1 VNQTVQKK
9 LGNWMETNKSK
20 KWSIGCK
27 FVAWLYNT
35 SYHNAVKNLPF
46 VLVFGHQ
53 PKVGISNLP
62 IDPNVLNTLATEA
75 DLNDIIQVENA
86 PDDVASNERQSV
98 GDLDCVDGGGQLSGS
113 QGGSRGGGSGGGGG
127 GGGGSCGRNNH
138 HSPFTDEEDND
149 DDNDESVAC
158 SSLTAEEDREDNDGF
173 LTVHYH
179 DVKVHFH
186 AAMSQRSME
195 VPNSLPLCLIF
206 DRYRRE
212 EFISTNT
219 NLRFYLTNSG
229 LVADDHCNGV
239 YIDSDCQLSLLN
251 LDIRGEIVFLV
262 YGPQISQPN
271 QLEESERIV
280 GGPLKSQHTL
290 SSGGSTAAAAS
301 AKKRT
306 WSVGDEIA
314 AYASGNVLQAEVIEA
329 NSDGK
334 KCKLAMDPTPL
345 VNVDHSENKIVG
357 REPPLTVMPPIT
369 PAETSSVQPTSK
381 GTAAGV
387 SSLGRARK
395 MRTLLTPSAGVSS
408 RGRQRQMSQV
418 MAESLIQAAKSNHGD
433 DVNEDDS
440 TGSDG
445 SISEYDID
453 REERRK
459 FTEIYDKTRICR
471 ETLKLGD
478 EIQYYDPIGIVGD
491 PNRLCTGIVTCLTPD
506 SDYIV
511 QVNTGDP
518 IHSNRPVKRVRE
530 RNSEGDLVAIKRK
543 CRMRTSAEFR
553 CFAGGSATAGIT
565 ENVRQM
571 TGIIR
576 RTNNMLGMAGVSAVD
591 LRQTPRT
598 NSKQTSKQKQKNV
611 STVVYI
617 VCVDQSIQESLM
629 IQPSFLQY
637 DSTNNDEDGDSAN
650 DDHVNDNVC
659 MYRRRLREAA
669 TVNVQKQAAKVF
681 QRLKD
686 NGHANYKLD
695 DVVQVLIPKQDRAK
709 TDRHCLVGVVVEV
722 QEKNSTC
729 RIAVKGG
736 VLDRCIAYHYLKQ
749 LPPNSNNVRLHGL
762 ETELESWRGLP
773 TMSLRTASRMQ
784 SMMGGQGFSKC
795 NCRGKC
801 DNKRCSCQRKGLY
814 CTARCHKGNGKCTNC
829 DTDGNSDNSNNNNE
843 DNNNNN
849 NNTNNNSNINNDCN
863 RNADDRALINDWER
877 QHTGEDQQDRVWRLN
892 DVDNTPDYIIAAY
905 GRMGHIQSTTATTDS
920 NEGHISL
927 STTARTKTTATTDS
941 EIIANF
947 NIDNLNIDCYPSQLT
962 FHATT
967 NSSNN
972 NDNYFDQSIL
982 DLANQYVT
990 APSNNVEH
998 NQNNAAM
1005 QAVANSNVTYLPP
1018 QAGKG
1023 QLPCPPIWIDNCTTK
1038 PAKALQ
1044 LLKWRGMSQYQ
1055 QELLCGVALAY
1066 EDIEPAVSS
1075 S

>member
-1 VNQTVQKK
+1 MFQFIDNVIKEVKELWPTCKVVRGSPRHCESQGGVERVNQTVQKK

-27 FVAWLYNT
+27 FVMWLYNT
-35 SYHNAVKNLPF
+35 SYHNAVKSLPF

-86 PDDVASNERQSV
+86 PDDVASDERQSA

-113 QGGSRGGGSGGGGG
+113 QGGSHGG
-127 GGGGSCGRNNH
+127 GGGGSCGSNNQ
-138 HSPFTDEEDND
+138 HSP
-149 DDNDESVAC
+149 
-158 SSLTAEEDREDNDGF
+158 LTAEEDNDNNDGSVTCSSITAEEDNVDNDGF
-173 LTVHYH
+173 LTVHFH

-195 VPNSLPLCLIF
+195 VSNSLPLCHIF
-206 DRYRRE
+206 DTYRRE
-212 EFISTNT
+212 EFIMTSTN
-219 NLRFYLTNSG
+219 LTFFLKNSG

-239 YIDSDCQLSLLN
+239 YIDSDCQLCLLN

-262 YGPQISQPN
+262 HGPQISQPN

-290 SSGGSTAAAAS
+290 ASGGSTAAAAS

-306 WSVGDEIA
+306 WSVGDEFA
-314 AYASGNVLQAEVIEA
+314 AYASGNA
-329 NSDGK
+329 
-334 KCKLAMDPTPL
+334 
-345 VNVDHSENKIVG
+345 
-357 REPPLTVMPPIT
+357 
-369 PAETSSVQPTSK
+369 
-381 GTAAGV
+381 
-387 SSLGRARK
+387 
-395 MRTLLTPSAGVSS
+395 
-408 RGRQRQMSQV
+408 
-418 MAESLIQAAKSNHGD
+418 HGD
-433 DVNEDDS
+433 DVNQDDS

-478 EIQYYDPIGIVGD
+478 EIQYYEPIAIVGD
-491 PNRLCTGIVTCLTPD
+491 PKRLCTGIVTCLTPD

-553 CFAGGSATAGIT
+553 CLAGGSATAGIT
-565 ENVRQM
+565 ENVQQM
-571 TGIIR
+571 TEVFR
-576 RTNNMLGMAGVSAVD
+576 RTNNMLGMVGVSAVD
-591 LRQTPRT
+591 LRQTPR
-598 NSKQTSKQKQKNV
+598 SK
-611 STVVYI
+611 
-617 VCVDQSIQESLM
+617 
-629 IQPSFLQY
+629 SFLQY
-637 DSTNNDEDGDSAN
+637 DSTNNDEDGGCAN

-659 MYRRRLREAA
+659 IHRRRLREAA
-669 TVNVQKQAAKVF
+669 TVNVQKQAAKVVK
-681 QRLKD
+681 RLKD

-736 VLDRCIAYHYLKQ
+736 VLDRCIAYQYLKQ
-749 LPPNSNNVRLHGL
+749 LPPNSNSVRLHDL

-773 TMSLRTASRMQ
+773 TMSLRKASRMQ
-784 SMMGGQGFSKC
+784 SMVGGQGFSKC

-801 DNKRCSCQRKGLY
+801 DNKRCSCRKKGLY

-829 DTDGNSDNSNNNNE
+829 DTDGNNDNSNNNDDDDDDV

-849 NNTNNNSNINNDCN
+849 NNSNSNNSNTN
-863 RNADDRALINDWER
+863 
-877 QHTGEDQQDRVWRLN
+877 
-892 DVDNTPDYIIAAY
+892 
-905 GRMGHIQSTTATTDS
+905 
-920 NEGHISL
+920 SL

-941 EIIANF
+941 EKIANF
-947 NIDNLNIDCYPSQLT
+947 NIDNLNIDCYPSQLS

-967 NSSNN
+967 ISSNN
-972 NDNYFDQSIL
+972 NDNYCDQSIL

-998 NQNNAAM
+998 NQNNVAM
-1005 QAVANSNVTYLPP
+1005 KAVANSNVTYLPP

-1023 QLPCPPIWIDNCTTK
+1023 QLPCPPIWIDKCTTK
-1038 PAKALQ
+1038 FAKALQ
-1044 LLKWRGMSQYQ
+1044 LLKWRGMSKYQ
-1055 QELLCGVALAY
+1055 QELLCGIALAY
-1066 EDIEPAVSS
+1066 EDREPAVSS
-1075 S
+1075 L